1 MFIVYLVLPQQNLDA
16 SFLAERPQKSGLVDI
31 ERLNQRVNVV
41 LLQGPVEVALC
52 LLPDLSPQGLW
63 GQAGPLHTTREN

>member
-52 LLPDLSPQGLW
+52 LLSYLSPQGLW